1 MATDSNI
8 ISGRTRP
15 LRYHLDQR
23 SGWLRQGLAIVVV
36 AAIYYGSAKLGL
48 SLAFIHTNVSAVWPP
63 SGIAIAAVLLFGYR
77 IWPGILLGAF
87 LANSFTPVSL
97 VTSVVIA
104 AGNTLEAASARYLL
118 QRLGFQLE
126 LRKVKDVTKLVTAI
140 LICTTVAAT
149 IGNLALCVTHA
160 AKWPEFGGLWV
171 TWWLGDAVGG
181 LIVAPL
187 VIVWSGAA
195 RNSLPAR
202 RYLEG
207 ALVMVLL
214 AAAALATFTG
224 PSSQIALK
232 LYPLARLTV
241 PFYLYAAFR
250 LGYPGVTLGTVIVS
264 IFAAWGTARGV
275 GLFAGREGNDAL
287 LLLQLYAGSN
297 AVTFLF
303 LVAAVEERRGTDA
316 ALRENQDRLAANL
329 AVTEILTD
337 SPSLNDAAPRILR
350 TVGEN
355 LGWMVG
361 ALWMPT
367 EDGSALRCFEVRH
380 DRDIEVRNF
389 VADTRARQFSPG
401 HGLPGRVWRT
411 RSSSWIQNVA
421 LDDNFPR
428 GPVAVADGLCS
439 AVAFPLL
446 VRDRFLGVM
455 EFFSTEERAPDAA
468 MLAMFTNVG
477 SQIGLFIER
486 RQAEN
491 AVRELAAIVESA
503 EDAVLGKDLEGRI
516 TSWNAGAQKLF
527 GYSPAEIVNRG
538 IFTLV
543 PPELHDAE
551 REILAKLKRGESMP
565 PFESVRR
572 ASDGTDIDVSLTI
585 SPVRSAE
592 GVVIGGST
600 IARDITERKAAEK
613 ERERLL
619 RREQDARAEAEA
631 ANRSKDEFLASV
643 SHELRTP
650 LNAIVGWSALL
661 NASMLDEESQRQAIE
676 VIDRN
681 AKLQA
686 RLIEDLLDVS
696 RIVSG
701 NIRFERHPVSLPEVI
716 EAAIDSV
723 RPSADAKQI
732 RLHVEMDPTTGL
744 VQGDADRLQQVV
756 WNLLNNAV
764 KFTPDAGRVEVR
776 LRPVDAHA
784 ELAISDTGE
793 GIRADF
799 LPFVFDRFRQADS
812 TTTRRHRGIGIGLAI
827 VQHLVNLHQG
837 SVVAESDGEGKG
849 ATFRVTLPTLNRNG
863 SPTAPADT
871 P

>member
-1 MATDSNI
+1 MATDTNT
-8 ISGRTRP
+8 ISGSIRP
-15 LRYHLDQR
+15 FRFQLDAR
-23 SGWLRQGLAIVVV
+23 SGWLRQALTIVMV
-36 AAIYYGSAKLGL
+36 AAAYYGSAKLGL

-77 IWPGILLGAF
+77 VWPGILLGAF

-97 VTSVVIA
+97 LTSLIIA
-104 AGNTLEAASARYLL
+104 TGNTLEAVSARYLL
-118 QRLGFQLE
+118 DRLGFHHDF
-126 LRKVKDVTKLVTAI
+126 RKVKDVTKLVAAI
-140 LICTTVAAT
+140 MICTLVAAT
-149 IGNLALCVTHA
+149 IGNLALCLSRA
-160 AKWPEFGGLWV
+160 ASWAEFTSLWV
-171 TWWLGDAVGG
+171 TWWLGDAVGA

-187 VIVWSGAA
+187 VIAWSGVA
-195 RNSLPAR
+195 NQSLPAR
-202 RYLEG
+202 RYFEG

-214 AAAALATFTG
+214 ALAATATFTG
-224 PSSQIALK
+224 ASSQIALK

-250 LGYPGVTLGTVIVS
+250 LGYPGVTLGTAIVS
-264 IFAAWGTARGV
+264 IFAAWGTARGL

-316 ALRENQDRLAANL
+316 ALRENQKRLAANL
-329 AVTEILTD
+329 AVTEILAA
-337 SPSLNDAAPRILR
+337 SPNLKDAAPRILR

-367 EDGSALRCFEVRH
+367 EDGSALRCFDVRH
-380 DRDIEVRNF
+380 DRDIDVRNF
-389 VADTRARQFSPG
+389 VADTRTRRFEVG
-401 HGLPGRVWRT
+401 TGLPGRVWSTRT
-411 RSSSWIQNVA
+411 PAWIRDIA
-421 LDDNFPR
+421 LDNNFPR
-428 GPVAVADGLCS
+428 GAVAAADGLRS
-439 AVAFPLL
+439 AVAFPLK
-446 VRDRFLGVM
+446 VGDRFLGVM
-455 EFFSTEERAPDAA
+455 EFLGTEEREPDEA
-468 MLAMFTNVG
+468 MLEMFANVG

-503 EDAVLGKDLEGRI
+503 EDAVLGKDLEGRV

-527 GYSPAEIVNRG
+527 GYTAAEIVGQG

-551 REILAKLKRGESMP
+551 REILARLKQGESIAQ
-565 PFESVRR
+565 FESLRR
-572 ASDGTDIDVSLTI
+572 ASDGTDIEVSLTI
-585 SPVRSAE
+585 SPVRSAD
-592 GVVIGGST
+592 GVVIGAST
-600 IARDITERKAAEK
+600 IARDIAERKQAER

-631 ANRSKDEFLASV
+631 ANRTKDEFLASV

-661 NASMLDEESQRQAIE
+661 NADMLDQESQQQAIE

-701 NIRFERHPVSLPEVI
+701 NIRFEPRPVSLLEVI
-716 EAAIDSV
+716 EAALDSV
-723 RPSADAKQI
+723 QPTAEAKKIQ
-732 RLHVEMDPTTGL
+732 LHVELDENTGL

-764 KFTPDAGRVEVR
+764 KFTPDEGRVEVR
-776 LRPVDAHA
+776 LRPVDGHA
-784 ELAISDTGE
+784 EIAIADTGE

-799 LPFVFDRFRQADS
+799 LPYVFDRFRQGDA

-837 SVVAESDGEGKG
+837 TVVAESEGEGKG
-849 ATFRVTLPTLNRNG
+849 STFRVTLPTLNRNG
-863 SPTAPADT
+863 SPPDQN
-871 P
+871 